1 MESLEKILSNV
12 RFLSRICP
20 FNSKSHIQNSQ
31 GLWYQTKSKMTAYL
45 YFPQNEARLID
56 INVYRMSKAVK
67 SKTEAIH
74 HHISP
79 SLDGPVNLETPKLP
93 IRLLKAGGVLCDK
106 VGACTRA
113 IVHVTVVH
121 RVCAQLAAEVDVGH
135 DALVPEV

>member
-1 MESLEKILSNV
+1 MFAFYRESVHSIQ
-12 RFLSRICP
+12 
-20 FNSKSHIQNSQ
+20 KSHIQNSQ

-56 INVYRMSKAVK
+56 INVYCMLKAVK

-74 HHISP
+74 HHIAP

-93 IRLLKAGGVLCDK
+93 IRLLKTGGVLCDK
-106 VGACTRA
+106 VGTCTRT

-121 RVCAQLAAEVDVGH
+121 RVCAQFAAEIDVGD
-135 DALVPEV
+135 DALVPEVRWDVT